1 MHTIAMADNIN
12 IKNKK
17 ARFEYELLETFTAGL
32 QLVGTEIKSIRN
44 GKANIV
50 DGFCAFTE
58 GELYIR
64 NMYIAEY
71 EQAGPFNHEPKR
83 ERKLLLNRTELNKIQ
98 KKLKDQGITVVP
110 VRLFISASGY
120 AKLDIAL
127 AKGKKLYDKRQDVK
141 ARDTKR
147 ELDRR
152 MKQF

>member
-1 MHTIAMADNIN
+1 MSTNIN

-50 DGFCAFTE
+50 DGFCAFN
-58 GELYIR
+58 GNELFAR
-64 NMYIAEY
+64 NLYIAEY
-71 EQAGPFNHEPKR
+71 EQAGPFNHDTKR
-83 ERKLLLNRTELNKIQ
+83 ERKLLLSRIELNKIQ
-98 KKLKDQGITVVP
+98 KKLKDQGITVIP
-110 VRLFISASGY
+110 LRLFIAESGY

-127 AKGKKLYDKRQDVK
+127 AKGKKLYDKREDVK
-141 ARDTKR
+141 ERQAKRD
-147 ELDRR
+147 LDRR